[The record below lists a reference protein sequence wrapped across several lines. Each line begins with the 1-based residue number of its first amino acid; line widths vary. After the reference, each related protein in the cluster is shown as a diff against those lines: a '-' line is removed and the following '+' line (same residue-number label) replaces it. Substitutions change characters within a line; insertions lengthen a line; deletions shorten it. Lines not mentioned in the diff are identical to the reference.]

1 MSNSFEKEYKQQIN
15 EQLPN
20 LWDRIESRLPEKSTT
35 PETVL
40 KGTTTKRKSKQKQTI
55 TMIVTLAASI
65 MLALIAVPIVLFNG
79 AQSKSADMYSD
90 SEYDMA
96 ETAEATEAE
105 VTEAME
111 SEPEMAVSNA
121 SDQALGSEGIDEK
134 IMKEEA
140 VEEASA
146 TQETPQSDEVKASS
160 VASEKRMAEPNVVLY
175 ENITIQVG
183 RIENTG
189 EEVIYYGV
197 VITDPANHFAPGYEI
212 PLCIFNDEFPVMIEG
227 KNYVVTFEEQEDGP
241 MIIDSLVY
249 QE

>member
-15 EQLPN
+15 EQLPD

-35 PETVL
+35 PETIQRR
-40 KGTTTKRKSKQKQTI
+40 TTTKRKSKQKQTI

-65 MLALIAVPIVLFNG
+65 MIALIAVPIVLFNG
-79 AQSKSADMYSD
+79 AKSKSAEMYSD

-121 SDQALGSEGIDEK
+121 SDQALGSEGIGEK
-134 IMKEEA
+134 TMKEEA
-140 VEEASA
+140 VEETSA
-146 TQETPQSDEVKASS
+146 TQETPLSDEVKASG

-175 ENITIQVG
+175 ENITIKVG

-227 KNYVVTFEEQEDGP
+227 KNYVVTFEEQEYGP

>member
-15 EQLPN
+15 EQLPD

-35 PETVL
+35 PETIQRR
-40 KGTTTKRKSKQKQTI
+40 TTTKRKSKQKQTI

-134 IMKEEA
+134 IMKDDA